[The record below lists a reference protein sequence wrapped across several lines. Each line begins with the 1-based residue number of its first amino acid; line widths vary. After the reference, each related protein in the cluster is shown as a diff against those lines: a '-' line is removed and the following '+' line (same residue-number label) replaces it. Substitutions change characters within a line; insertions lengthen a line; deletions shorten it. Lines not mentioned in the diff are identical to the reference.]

1 MTDHQLIDHM
11 ETLRSRLEIWLSGL
25 PPRERLDALGTVHE
39 SLREMNQMVR
49 SSRRD
54 SLVELVDD
62 WGIERVSRA
71 LGVSEG
77 RILRLIARSVS

>member
-11 ETLRSRLEIWLSGL
+11 ETLRSRLEIWLRGL

-39 SLREMNQMVR
+39 SLLKMNHMVK

-62 WGIERVSRA
+62 WGIQRVSRA
-71 LGVSEG
+71 LGVSEE
-77 RILRLIARSVS
+77 RILRLIAHPVS